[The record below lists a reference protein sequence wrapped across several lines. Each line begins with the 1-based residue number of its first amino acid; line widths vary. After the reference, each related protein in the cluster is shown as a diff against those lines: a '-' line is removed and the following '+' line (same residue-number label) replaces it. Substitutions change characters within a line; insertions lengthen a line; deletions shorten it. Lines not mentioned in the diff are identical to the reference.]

1 MNIEQLKIL
10 KMAQEL
16 VENPLTQTRTMSG
29 GTVYELSR
37 GHENTVCFWYDY
49 GHIMINRYR
58 SSHDNNRYN
67 SHHCVDGPAYFEM
80 TNAGYI
86 AIFYFLDNQ
95 EMPLKRW
102 QEERLK
108 WISN

>member
-16 VENPLTQTRTMSG
+16 VENPLTQTRIESG
-29 GTVYELSR
+29 FSEYELLRGQEGTVCVWHDS
-37 GHENTVCFWYDY
+37 

-58 SSHDNNRYN
+58 PPHDNNRYN

-80 TNAGYI
+80 TSAGYI
-86 AIFYFLDNQ
+86 AILYFLDNQ

-102 QEERLK
+102 QKERLK